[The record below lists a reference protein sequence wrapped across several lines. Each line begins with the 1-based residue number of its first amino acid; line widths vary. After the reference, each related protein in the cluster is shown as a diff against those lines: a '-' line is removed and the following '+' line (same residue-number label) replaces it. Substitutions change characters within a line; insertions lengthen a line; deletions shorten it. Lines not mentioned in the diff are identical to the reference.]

1 MSYCRWSSDNWKCDV
16 YVYED
21 VNGGWTTHV
30 AGRRRLKLDTLPQSP
45 YDLLTGGSVPENWNE
60 IYRTYH
66 DALGKLPF
74 EDITLPHA
82 GDSFNDPMPSDC
94 ADRLETLRGLG
105 YHVPQYAIDELRAEQ
120 AGTVATSD
128 PGAREKALEEAA
140 MLCEKEA
147 KAQMD
152 AAEEAH
158 ESGPDGYDEYE
169 RRESRAVDAQCLAD
183 AIRALAAK
191 HEGK

>member
-60 IYRTYH
+60 IYRAYH

-82 GDSFNDPMPSDC
+82 GESFNDATPQDC
-94 ADRLETLRGLG
+94 ADRLK
-105 YHVPQYAIDELRAEQ
+105 ELRALIEQ
-120 AGTVATSD
+120 IY
-128 PGAREKALEEAA
+128 EAA
-140 MLCEKEA
+140 A
-147 KAQMD
+147 KARSEMD
-152 AAEEAH
+152 VF
-158 ESGPDGYDEYE
+158 SGSNRSPY
-169 RRESRAVDAQCLAD
+169 
-183 AIRALAAK
+183 
-191 HEGK
+191 